1 LGELRDLL
9 RAALAAAEAWCPL
22 HAPEGPADHILGLF
36 QRFTPARRQAR
47 MRVLRRV
54 ATGEIDPD
62 TAEGSLESLMW
73 AQQFAHH
80 VERAVHHLREPAPG
94 DES

>member
-1 LGELRDLL
+1 MVLL
-9 RAALAAAEAWCPL
+9 DHLQGAAAL
-22 HAPEGPADHILGLF
+22 LGSG
-36 QRFTPARRQAR
+36 T
-47 MRVLRRV
+47 
-54 ATGEIDPD
+54 
-62 TAEGSLESLMW
+62 EGSLESLMW